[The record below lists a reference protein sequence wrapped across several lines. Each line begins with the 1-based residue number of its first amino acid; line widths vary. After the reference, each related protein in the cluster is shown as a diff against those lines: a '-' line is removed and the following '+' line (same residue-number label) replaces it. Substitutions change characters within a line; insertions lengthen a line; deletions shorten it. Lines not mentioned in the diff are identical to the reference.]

1 MKKVILYTDG
11 ACSDNPG
18 VGGWGAILMFGEHK
32 KEMSGAEKLTTN
44 NKMELEAVIQ
54 GLSALKEPCQVSVY
68 SDSAYVVNAFICE
81 WIEDWQKNGW
91 RTAGKKDVQNVE
103 QWKKLIELSKIHKID
118 WNKVKGHADNEFNNR
133 CDYLARHAIETYQD

>member
-1 MKKVILYTDG
+1 MY
-11 ACSDNPG
+11 
-18 VGGWGAILMFGEHK
+18 GEHK
-32 KEMSGAEKLTTN
+32 TDMSGGEKLTTN

-54 GLSALKEPCQVSVY
+54 GLMALKEPCQVSIY

-81 WIEDWQKNGW
+81 WVDGWQKNGW

-118 WNKVKGHADNEFNNR
+118 WNKVKGHSDNEFNNR
-133 CDYLARHAIETYQD
+133 CDYLARHAIESFQD

>member
-11 ACSDNPG
+11 ACSNNPG
-18 VGGWGAILMFGEHK
+18 VGGWGAILMYGEHK

-54 GLSALKEPCQVSVY
+54 G
-68 SDSAYVVNAFICE
+68 FICE
-81 WIEDWQKNGW
+81 WVEDWQKNGW

-133 CDYLARHAIETYQD
+133 CDYLARHAIETFHD

>member
-1 MKKVILYTDG
+1 MKKVVLYTDG
-11 ACSDNPG
+11 ACSNNPG
-18 VGGWGAILMFGEHK
+18 VGGWGAILMYGEHK

-81 WIEDWQKNGW
+81 WVDDWQNNGW

-103 QWKKLIELSKIHKID
+103 QWKKLIELSKIHQIE
-118 WNKVKGHADNEFNNR
+118 WNKVKGHADNEYNNR
-133 CDYLARHAIETYQD
+133 CDYLARHAIETFRE

>member
-11 ACSDNPG
+11 ACSNNPG
-18 VGGWGAILMFGEHK
+18 VGGWGAILMYGEHK

-54 GLSALKEPCQVSVY
+54 GLSALKESCRVSVY

-81 WIEDWQKNGW
+81 WIDDWQKNGW
-91 RTAGKKDVQNVE
+91 KTAAKKDVQNVE
-103 QWKKLIELSKIHKID
+103 QWKKLLDLCKIHQID
-118 WNKVKGHADNEFNNR
+118 WNKVKGHSDNEFNNR
-133 CDYLARHAIETYQD
+133 CDALARHAIETFEE

>member
-11 ACSDNPG
+11 ACSNNPG
-18 VGGWGAILMFGEHK
+18 VGGWGAILMYGEHK

-81 WIEDWQKNGW
+81 WVEDWQKTGGERLAKKMFKMLSNG
-91 RTAGKKDVQNVE
+91 RN
-103 QWKKLIELSKIHKID
+103 
-118 WNKVKGHADNEFNNR
+118 
-133 CDYLARHAIETYQD
+133 